1 MRKLALLFSEKRT
14 LPLVERLVVLLGCM
28 AFSYLPAYGDIDG
41 GHEDSFQRLK
51 GYYRVYQTTDSVLS
65 YFWDG
70 YMEIY
75 VPLDSSLVPSSDFCD
90 RKFLGERRRKA
101 EKTNG
106 DDLFV
111 QINLPNLEVWPL
123 ASSIAGDEYST
134 RNNGDIYMLKYKAG
148 HIDRNDSTTTVS
160 FDELAGRPDHKL
172 DMSQLK
178 MYGVVATM
186 TAYDET
192 ETRRNSNNDLVAFTK
207 HFTYLSHYRGEDVDE
222 RIDVVCQFFV
232 TDRQTISKEQKKR
245 ILKAKNHIWEF
256 SIPAAVPP
264 LPDNIASAWTSLVEY

>member
-1 MRKLALLFSEKRT
+1 MTFLLLSSYGR
-14 LPLVERLVVLLGCM
+14 VEEGSD
-28 AFSYLPAYGDIDG
+28 A
-41 GHEDSFQRLK
+41 SFQRLK

-75 VPLDSSLVPSSDFCD
+75 VPLDSSLIPSNDFCD

-101 EKTNG
+101 ANANG

-123 ASSIAGDEYST
+123 AGSISGDEYST
-134 RNNGDIYMLKYKAG
+134 RNNGDIYFLKYKAG
-148 HIDRNDSTTTVS
+148 HIDRNDSTTTIF

-192 ETRRNSNNDLVAFTK
+192 EKRMTSNNDLISFAK
-207 HFTYLSHYRGEDVDE
+207 HFTYLAHYRGEDVDE
-222 RIDVVCQFFV
+222 RIDIVSEFYV
-232 TDRQTISKEQKKR
+232 TDRQAISKEQKKR
-245 ILKAKNHIWEF
+245 IVKAKNHIWEF
-256 SIPAAVPP
+256 RIPAFIPP
-264 LPDNIASAWTSLVEY
+264 LPGNIAAAWQSLVEY